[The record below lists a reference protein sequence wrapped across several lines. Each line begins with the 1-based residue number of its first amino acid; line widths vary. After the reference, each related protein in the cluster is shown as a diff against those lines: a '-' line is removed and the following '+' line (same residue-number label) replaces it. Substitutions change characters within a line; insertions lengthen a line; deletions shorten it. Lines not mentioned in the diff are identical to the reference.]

1 MVEKHVVWHNF
12 EAKTMEKPVVLNHF
26 EAKTVKSTWF

>member
-1 MVEKHVVWHNF
+1 MVEKRVVWHNF